1 MIGHNPKTSQN
12 QSDDFRDI
20 VALMK
25 ELPQVSAPKNFNAS
39 LQARLAAAKAEASE
53 FADIT
58 SLIKELPRVAVPAD
72 FDFKLRAR
80 LAHAK
85 AEQHKTSA
93 GWLSELFGLSFSW
106 TQAGMAMAVVAVAVS
121 IVAFGILRSNN
132 SIQPTNDKVAIANST
147 QPVIPVANSPLSQT
161 PINQIE
167 VKKPEQQMVAIK
179 NTPVGS
185 PKVKVSQAAHTPTTL
200 LTIPE
205 KAIAAPEPKEERMM
219 ATRTVI
225 IKHRSGEARVVNLSE
240 YNLGL
245 QTASLRTTSVSKSE
259 TTLASNIY

>member
-80 LAHAK
+80 IAHAK
-85 AEQHKTSA
+85 AGQQKTSA

-132 SIQPTNDKVAIANST
+132 SVKPMDNPIAVVQPTQPNNVAPDSSAPQT
-147 QPVIPVANSPLSQT
+147 RIPEIEPKQHEPRMVAVNNNPAGSPRGSRIQVNHTPAPSPLT
-161 PINQIE
+161 PD
-167 VKKPEQQMVAIK
+167 VPE
-179 NTPVGS
+179 T
-185 PKVKVSQAAHTPTTL
+185 
-200 LTIPE
+200 
-205 KAIAAPEPKEERMM
+205 KEAGLM
-219 ATRTVI
+219 ATKTII

-245 QTASLRTTSVSKSE
+245 QTASLRTTPTSKPVD
-259 TTLASNIY
+259 TTLATNIY